1 MHKNNNNNYNS
12 QQQQQC
18 YCLRI
23 RINDISGLQPTN
35 KLSSQ
40 PGFQIKSLS
49 PYVSVELGDQHVGRT
64 QAKEVGLAK
73 DDNTANFSNFTSLPH
88 SNQNNITSDNMQLK
102 KTTSTCSA
110 TSVSSTMSSSGS
122 LAVYYEEEF
131 SEVIYSVNE
140 LLHLRIFHESIVGED
155 DFLAEVEVPLRSE
168 VFELPREV
176 PPENYSLPKKFV
188 CDRRYMLDPA
198 GLITLHIVVEK
209 IDDSKVRAQTVWKQ
223 RAMQRNQSHMVHN
236 NKSQK
241 TLQNNNFQQDRRKN
255 AVRRRIHKRQGH
267 KFMATYLKQ
276 PAFCSFCKE
285 FIWGVT
291 GKQAYQCQLC
301 TLIIHKRCLD
311 KVVAICQDRP
321 MNAPMDANM
330 AIQQK
335 TLEGFNMNIPHK
347 FKKTTYHV
355 PTFCDHCGSLLW
367 GLYNQGLQCCE
378 CKMNVHKKC
387 AKFVCKYEFRM

>member
-1 MHKNNNNNYNS
+1 MQKIP
-12 QQQQQC
+12 QQC

-35 KLSSQ
+35 KLSAQ

-73 DDNTANFSNFTSLPH
+73 EQFSDADFPDHHH
-88 SNQNNITSDNMQLK
+88 SSNYNSSSSSSTHQVTSDNMQLK
-102 KTTSTCSA
+102 KTTSTCS
-110 TSVSSTMSSSGS
+110 TSSTVSSSGS

-131 SEVIYSVNE
+131 SEIIYSVNE

-155 DFLAEVEVPLRSE
+155 DFLAEVEVPLRTE
-168 VFELPREV
+168 IFELPREIA
-176 PPENYSLPKKFV
+176 PENHQIPKKFV
-188 CDRRYMLDPA
+188 CDRRYMLDPS
-198 GLITLHIVVEK
+198 GLLTLHIVVEK

-223 RAMQRNQSHMVHN
+223 RAMQRDRSHMGAPGGTI
-236 NKSQK
+236 
-241 TLQNNNFQQDRRKN
+241 TLDKKKFQPNNFQHDRRKN

-276 PAFCSFCKE
+276 PAFCSFCKD

-321 MNAPMDANM
+321 ANQAVDANM
-330 AIQQK
+330 ALQQK

-347 FKKTTYHV
+347 FKKTTYAK
-355 PTFCDHCGSLLW
+355 PTFCDHCGSLQKIEKNHDFDLFSDLL
-367 GLYNQGLQCCE
+367 G
-378 CKMNVHKKC
+378 K
-387 AKFVCKYEFRM
+387 